1 MESLGGEVE
10 LEQMCWWGGGGGGV
24 CSMNTLPILLLL
36 LSAIG
41 FEQTVSA
48 VPSQPR

>member
-10 LEQMCWWGGGGGGV
+10 LEQMGWWGGGGGGV
-24 CSMNTLPILLLL
+24 CSLNTLPILLLL

-48 VPSQPR
+48 VPSPPR